1 MQGRITLSGTI
12 GFEPEDRTKKHSN
25 QSSWKKI
32 AMVFFDGDV
41 AEYYA
46 WFIKKRYNLT
56 LNKPLRGAH
65 ISFINDSMKDL
76 SQNGVLSE
84 EEIETKWE
92 EVKKKWDGKK
102 IDIVLDLDPR
112 TNSEHWWL
120 NIPHEER
127 EQLQSI
133 RDELGLGRPY
143 FGMHMS
149 IGYANEKN
157 IHHSSY
163 IHDLI
168 KKGFIKFV
176 VKMNV

>member
-1 MQGRITLSGTI
+1 
-12 GFEPEDRTKKHSN
+12 
-25 QSSWKKI
+25 
-32 AMVFFDGDV
+32 MVFFDGDV

-168 KKGFIKFV
+168 KKGFIKFA
-176 VKMNV
+176 

>member
-1 MQGRITLSGTI
+1 MYDKIKLTGKIS
-12 GFEPEDRTKKHSN
+12 FEPENKTNKHVN

-32 AMVFFDGDV
+32 AMVFFDGDI

-46 WFIKKRYNLT
+46 WFIKKRYNLK

-65 ISFINDSMKDL
+65 VSFINDSMKDL
-76 SQNGVLSE
+76 TQNGVLSAE
-84 EEIETKWE
+84 EVEIKWE
-92 EVKKKWDGKK
+92 EVKKKWDGKE
-102 IDIVLDLDPR
+102 IEIVLDLSPK
-112 TNSEHWWL
+112 TNDEHWWF

-127 EQLQSI
+127 ESLQSI

-149 IGYANEKN
+149 IGYVNEKN
-157 IHHSSY
+157 LPHSKY

-168 KKGFIKFV
+168 KKGFIKFA
-176 VKMNV
+176 